1 MALAPYNPYMGQSVA
16 VKELLRA
23 QVAHFQRT
31 AAENSVADAD
41 GILDGTALTA
51 EPQNIKTFTK
61 QPSCAKNLTVVG
73 TAANM
78 VGDVVITGTDIN
90 GATITETFALNGTSA
105 QTGDK
110 AFKTVTNIALP
121 ALTTEGDTV
130 DVGWGVKLGLPVCL
144 AQNTVIMA
152 YRDTSTADTGT
163 VAVDAAD
170 VSKNTYI
177 AGAQAKTLD
186 VWFLIN

>member
-1 MALAPYNPYMGQSVA
+1 
-16 VKELLRA
+16 
-23 QVAHFQRT
+23 
-31 AAENSVADAD
+31 
-41 GILDGTALTA
+41 
-51 EPQNIKTFTK
+51 
-61 QPSCAKNLTVVG
+61 
-73 TAANM
+73 M
-78 VGDVVITGTDIN
+78 VGNVVITGTDIN

-121 ALTTEGDTV
+121 VLTTAGDTV

-144 AQNTVIMA
+144 AQNTVIVA

-170 VSKNTYI
+170 VSENTYI
-177 AGAQAKTLD
+177 AAAQAKTLD

>member
-51 EPQNIKTFTK
+51 AAQNIKTFTK

-73 TAANM
+73 GAANM

-121 ALTTEGDTV
+121 VLTTAGDTV

-144 AQNTVIMA
+144 AQNTVLVA

-170 VSKNTYI
+170 VSENTYI
-177 AGAQAKTLD
+177 AAAQAKTLD

>member
-1 MALAPYNPYMGQSVA
+1 MALTPYNPYMGQSVA

-23 QVAHFQRT
+23 QVAHFKRT

-51 EPQNIKTFTK
+51 EAQNIKTFAK
-61 QPSCAKNLTVVG
+61 QPSCAKNLTVTG
-73 TAANM
+73 GAANM
-78 VGDVVITGTDIN
+78 TGTVTVTGTNID
-90 GATITETFALNGTSA
+90 GATITEAFTLSGTDA
-105 QTGDK
+105 QTGNK

-121 ALTTEGDTV
+121 ALTTAGDTV

-144 AQNTVIMA
+144 AQDTVIKA
-152 YRDTSTADTGT
+152 YRDTSTADSGT
-163 VAVDAAD
+163 VAVSATA
-170 VSKNTYI
+170 VENNTYT
-177 AGAQAKTLD
+177 AGAQGKTLD

>member
-1 MALAPYNPYMGQSVA
+1 MALTPYNPYMGQSVA

-23 QVAHFQRT
+23 QVAHFKRT

-41 GILDGTALTA
+41 GILDGAELTDKA
-51 EPQNIKTFTK
+51 QNIKTFLA
-61 QPSCAKNLTVVG
+61 QPSCAKNITVTG
-73 TAANM
+73 GAANM
-78 VGDVVITGTDIN
+78 TGTVTVTGTNID
-90 GATITETFALNGTSA
+90 GVTITEDFTLSGTSA

-121 ALTTEGDTV
+121 VLTTAGDTV

-144 AQNTVIMA
+144 AHNTVIVA

-177 AGAQAKTLD
+177 AEAQAKTLD